1 MSSTSSTEANAQDA
15 IGKHAD
21 HYKSMGPALPEALV
35 DLARHAPEAFDAY
48 SAMRANLLKT
58 QEQGAKLPLKYK
70 HLIIAVLDVQRDEPI
85 GMNNHIR
92 AAMLA
97 GCTAEEVTEAILLG
111 IIVNGMPAW
120 GKIGRKG
127 AEFAHQFAREAKAGT
142 QG

>member
-1 MSSTSSTEANAQDA
+1 MSNTKAPDEHEAL
-15 IGKHAD
+15 GKHAS
-21 HYKSMGPALPEALV
+21 HYKTMGAMPEALV
-35 DLARHAPEAFDAY
+35 DLARHAPGAFDAY
-48 SAMRANLLKT
+48 SAMRASLLKT
-58 QEQGAKLPLKYK
+58 EEQGAALPLKYK

-127 AEFAHQFAREAKAGT
+127 VEFAHKFAQEQGAPSKTAG
-142 QG
+142 

>member
-1 MSSTSSTEANAQDA
+1 MSDTPITSTSDA

-21 HYKSMGPALPEALV
+21 HYKTMGPAMPEALV
-35 DLARHAPEAFDAY
+35 DLARHAPGAFDAY

-58 QEQGAKLPLKYK
+58 EAQGAKLPLKYK

-127 AEFAHQFAREAKAGT
+127 AEFAHQFEKEQHSAAKG
-142 QG
+142 

>member
-1 MSSTSSTEANAQDA
+1 MSSTGSSVDTRDA

-21 HYKSMGPALPEALV
+21 HYKTMGPSMPEALV

-58 QEQGAKLPLKYK
+58 PEQGAKLPLKYK

-97 GCTAEEVTEAILLG
+97 GATAEEVTEAILLG

-127 AEFAHQFAREAKAGT
+127 AEFAHQFAKEQQAGSRS
-142 QG
+142 